1 MSITLFNQL
10 TMKRYTLILSMI
22 FGTVFFAAA
31 QQKTPTATELTNKNM
46 DAMDKKVKMNP
57 TQRNIIYNYTMDMY
71 KEQLELTKKQQA
83 GGFNDDDIARF
94 YKRQNQTT
102 TNIRNILKGDQQTDY
117 DAFLEEQLRGGNK
130 KKKKKHS
137 KDEEEEVVT
146 GISGLKLPANATPP
160 NGNP

>member
-1 MSITLFNQL
+1 
-10 TMKRYTLILSMI
+10 MKRYTLILSMI

-31 QQKTPTATELTNKNM
+31 QPKTPTATELTNKNM

-102 TNIRNILKGDQQTDY
+102 ANIRNILKGDQQTDY
-117 DAFLEEQLRGGNK
+117 DNFLEEQLRGGNK

-146 GISGLKLPANATPP
+146 GISGLKLPANAIPP